1 MGKKD
6 ILCYHKYNIPT
17 HISLGTTT
25 NIRSITR
32 ICSYEHLS
40 QQENDEGNLKEKIT
54 MMHPMMHPV
63 QKQGNQYG
71 EKIDKLILWETHKI
85 MLMLGVIY
93 PK

>member
-6 ILCYHKYNIPT
+6 ILCYYKYNIPT

-25 NIRSITR
+25 ILRSITR
-32 ICSYEHLS
+32 ICSYEHFS

-54 MMHPMMHPV
+54 MMHPI

-71 EKIDKLILWETHKI
+71 EKTDKLILWETHKI